1 MLAPVL
7 TRTSIYLFSMSQRI
21 IFHCPVVL
29 SEPVRPMKIVKP
41 FWRVISVQI
50 LATSPSFFP
59 WNPVCAIS
67 SRSRETLFL
76 PTSIV
81 LTGLE
86 RTSLFRTTLSHLECL
101 LNYFV
106 NPLSGFLPDA
116 MKMLTVASASPF
128 EDLEQQSSPRDS
140 KATFVSPAPL
150 NQLDIDALE
159 TLPAVVALGPE
170 KLELVTVEVG
180 DDDDIAR
187 PQNPRHLANCPRRF
201 FDVMETH
208 IREDIVDRLVFDR
221 DPF

>member
-106 NPLSGFLPDA
+106 NLLSGFLPEA
-116 MKMLTVASASPF
+116 KKMLTVASSSPF
-128 EDLEQQSSPRDS
+128 EDLVQQSSPRDS
-140 KATFVSPAPL
+140 TATFVIPAARH
-150 NQLDIDALE
+150 QLDTDPLSKPFQRSWCSVLRNSNSWLSRSVTTTTPPGLRTLAISRTALE
-159 TLPAVVALGPE
+159 GSST
-170 KLELVTVEVG
+170 
-180 DDDDIAR
+180 
-187 PQNPRHLANCPRRF
+187 
-201 FDVMETH
+201 
-208 IREDIVDRLVFDR
+208 
-221 DPF
+221 